1 MSAPTR
7 MTRGRCRARPLGFKL
22 RRRAARV
29 PRSIAMS
36 ALPNATGS
44 DLTTSLVFQDASGT
58 QPISL
63 TERFETQTFA
73 DNSAKGY

>member
-1 MSAPTR
+1 
-7 MTRGRCRARPLGFKL
+7 
-22 RRRAARV
+22 
-29 PRSIAMS
+29 MS